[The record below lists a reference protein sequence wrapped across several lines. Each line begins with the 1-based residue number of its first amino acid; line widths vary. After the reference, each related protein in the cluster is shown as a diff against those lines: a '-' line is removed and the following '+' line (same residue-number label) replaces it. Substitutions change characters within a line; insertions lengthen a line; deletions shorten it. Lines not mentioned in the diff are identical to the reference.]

1 MAARDKHKRP
11 SVAGKKVVASK
22 EPFVGGSLDVGA
34 PTQAS
39 SESSLPYSD
48 ASGQGVDQ
56 SRIATKGSAK
66 TGTPRKQSAPKSEG
80 KGARRRPFAAK
91 GSSENTAVATS
102 SDGAAK
108 TAVPRKKSA
117 RKGLSRRF
125 LIASL
130 SVIAVL
136 VIVTGVL
143 AWNHWLRYDD
153 AADIQGTWVIDGSQD
168 VITITGTD
176 MVMTAEVSYPYAL
189 DTFHKTISFSF
200 EQYSGNGSYA
210 FSPER
215 DTLVITETDADTG
228 EKVSTKLVKQ

>member
-34 PTQAS
+34 QTQAS
-39 SESSLPYSD
+39 SEPSLPSSD
-48 ASGQGVDQ
+48 ASGQGVDR

-80 KGARRRPFAAK
+80 KGVRKPFTAK
-91 GSSENTAVATS
+91 APGENTTAATS
-102 SDGAAK
+102 SDDGVK

-130 SVIAVL
+130 SVIAAL

>member
-39 SESSLPYSD
+39 SESSLPPSD
-48 ASGQGVDQ
+48 TFGQGVDR

-66 TGTPRKQSAPKSEG
+66 TGTPRKQSVPKSGG
-80 KGARRRPFAAK
+80 KGVRKPLTAK
-91 GSSENTAVATS
+91 APSENTTATTS
-102 SDGAAK
+102 SDDVAK
-108 TAVPRKKSA
+108 TAVPRKKSV

>member
-34 PTQAS
+34 PVQAS
-39 SESSLPYSD
+39 SGDSPPRSD
-48 ASGQGVDQ
+48 VMGQGAEQ
-56 SRIATKGSAK
+56 SRIAVAGSAK
-66 TGTPRKQSAPKSEG
+66 TGTPRKQSAPKKEG
-80 KGARRRPFAAK
+80 KGVRRKPK
-91 GSSENTAVATS
+91 SSESVAATAS
-102 SDGAAK
+102 SDDAAK

-130 SVIAVL
+130 SLIAVL

-143 AWNHWLRYDD
+143 AWNHWLRFDD